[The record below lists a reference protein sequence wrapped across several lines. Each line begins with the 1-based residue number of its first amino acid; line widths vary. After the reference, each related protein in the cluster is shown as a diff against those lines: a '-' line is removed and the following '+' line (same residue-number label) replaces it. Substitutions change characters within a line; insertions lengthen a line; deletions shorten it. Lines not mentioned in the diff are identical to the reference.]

1 MCSMKSKTYRD
12 RVRTHRLRERFLK
25 FEPLESRAMLA
36 GNITAFVS
44 GGTLHLRGDSEDNEI
59 TIEQSASRSFTVSSR
74 DGSTTINGQS
84 EVTFTRVRKDLN
96 ISMGNGDD
104 VVELLGSEDDP
115 LWVVNRLRVTTGNGD
130 DQVLLSDVRALRLNI
145 DTGSGNDTVN
155 MGDGGNATGVYVTKE
170 SVIHTGSGDDTL
182 DISNSTF
189 NRILVAD
196 MGGGTDE
203 TSVQGSVFK
212 KTSYLRG
219 NSGDDT
225 LSRENNRGKL
235 RISSYST
242 VENSVTSPAPITPQA
257 NNDTATVARSS
268 NVTINV
274 ATNDT
279 AGSGSTLN
287 LTSIVIT
294 QQPTSGTVTVNNNG
308 TVTYTNNGGT
318 ATSDSFRYTIKD
330 QTGATTS
337 PALVSITITSTFA
350 AIADAASITENA
362 TPNTATG
369 NVLTNDANAAGTKT
383 VSAVNGSAASVGVTI
398 NGQFGTFR
406 INADGTYTYTLDNS
420 NSTVNALATGQTL
433 TDSMNYTAS
442 DGTTTSSSTLTVTVQ
457 GQTDTTL
464 NAVGDAGSVTEDSST
479 TTATGNVLTN
489 DTNNAGTKTVS
500 AVNGA
505 AGSVGTTV
513 NGQFGTFQIN
523 ADGSYT
529 YTLNNSNTTVNALN
543 NGQTLTDTMNYT
555 ASDGTSTS
563 SATLTITIQGNTDP
577 AFSAINDT
585 ANITEDASPNTS
597 TGNVLTNDTNA
608 AGTKTVTI
616 VNGSASNVGAVVNGQ
631 FGTFQI
637 NADGTYTYTLNNGN
651 STVNALADGQTLTD
665 TLTYT
670 ASDGTT
676 TAAATLTITIQGHT
690 DTVLNAVAD
699 TGTVTE
705 DSTTTTATGN
715 VLTNDT
721 NAAGTKTVSA
731 VNGVAGNVGT
741 VVNGQFG
748 TFQINSDG
756 TFTYTLNNSNATVN
770 ALADGQTLTDSMSY
784 TASDGTTTSS
794 STLTI
799 TIQGDT
805 DTALAA
811 VNDAASITEDASP
824 NTTTGNVLTNDTNA
838 VGTKTVTAV
847 NGATSSVGAVVNAQF
862 GTFQINADGTFTYTL
877 DNTNTTVNALTDGQT
892 LTDSMS
898 YTANDGTT
906 SSTATLSVTING
918 DTDAVFAAV
927 NDAASITEDASP
939 NTVTGNVLTNDTNA
953 LGTKTVT
960 AVNGAAGSVGTV
972 VNGQFG
978 TFQINSDGTF
988 TYTLNNA
995 NATVNALADGQTLT
1009 DSMGYTA
1016 SDGSTS
1022 STATLTITINGDT
1035 DPTFAVVNDT
1045 ASITEDATPNT
1056 VTGNVLTNDTNA
1068 AGTKTVTQVND
1079 VAGNVGTVVNGQHGT
1094 FQINAD
1100 GTYTYTLNNNNA
1112 AVDDLDDDETLT
1124 DSIEYTATDGT
1135 TTSSGT
1141 LTVTITGVTDPV
1153 FTAIADSATITED
1166 DAAGTVNGN
1175 VLTNDIN
1182 ATGTKTVAEV
1192 DGDSGNVGVV
1202 VNGQFGTFLI
1212 NSDGTFTY
1220 TLNNANATVEAL
1232 DNGETL
1238 LDSLQYLASDGTT
1251 TSLGTLSITI
1261 NGRTD
1266 PVFMVVNDTA
1276 ALTEDDATNT
1286 ATGNVLTNDTDP
1298 AGATSV
1304 TEVNDLAENVGSVVQ
1319 GQFGT
1324 FQINADGTYTYT
1336 LNNNNSTVDALAD
1349 GETLTDTIEYTAT
1362 DGTTTSSGTL
1372 TVTINGN
1379 TDPAFAVVNDTNSVI
1394 EDDATNTATGN
1405 VLTNDTNPA
1414 GATSVTE
1421 VNDSAANVG
1430 SVVQG
1435 QFGTFQINSDG
1446 TYTYTLDN
1454 NNATVDALADGE
1466 TVTDTIEYTATDGT
1480 TTSSGTL
1487 TVTINGSTDPV
1498 FATVNDTNSVIEDDA
1513 TNTATGN
1520 VLTNDT
1526 NPAGATSVTEVNDLA
1541 ANVGAVVQGQFGT
1554 FQINSDGTYTYTLD
1568 NNNSTVDALADG
1580 ETLID
1585 TIEYTATDGTTTSS
1599 GTLTVTINGNTDL
1612 VFAVVNDTNSVI
1624 EDDATNSATGNVLT
1638 NDTNPAGATSVTQ
1651 VDGAG
1656 GNVGTVVQ
1664 GQFGTFQINS
1674 DGTYTYTLNNANTTV
1689 DALDNGETLTDSI
1702 GYTATDG
1709 TTTSTGMLTVTINGA
1724 TDPVFTAVND
1734 TGNITEDD
1742 ANEVVSGNVLSNDT
1756 NAVGTPS
1763 VTAVNGVPGNVGVSV
1778 AGQYGTFVLN
1788 SDGSF
1793 TYTIDNTNAT
1803 VNALNEGETLT
1814 DTLNYIAED
1823 DEGSS
1828 SATLTITIAG
1838 NTDE

>member
-1 MCSMKSKTYRD
+1 MKSKSNRD
-12 RVRTHRLRERFLK
+12 RVRSNRLRERFLK

-36 GNITAFVS
+36 GNVQAFVS
-44 GGTLHLRGDSEDNEI
+44 GGTLFLRGDSDDNEI
-59 TIEQSASRSFTVSSR
+59 TIEQSASRTFTVSSR
-74 DGSTTINGQS
+74 DGSTTINGES
-84 EVTFTRVRKDLN
+84 ELTFTRVRKDVN
-96 ISMGNGDD
+96 IAMGSGDD

-115 LWVVNRLRVTTGNGD
+115 LWVVNRLRVNTGNGD
-130 DQVLLSDVRALRLNI
+130 DQVLMSDVRALRLNI

-155 MGDGGNATGVYVTKE
+155 IGDSGNTGGAWVTKE
-170 SVIHTGSGDDTL
+170 STIYTGGGDDTL

-189 NRILVAD
+189 NRVLVAD

-212 KTSYLRG
+212 KTSHLRG

-225 LSRENNRGKL
+225 LSRQDNRGRL
-235 RISSYST
+235 RISSYSSMN
-242 VENSVTSPAPITPQA
+242 NSVTTPAPVTPQA
-257 NNDTATVARSS
+257 NNDTATLARSAS
-268 NVTINV
+268 TTINV

-308 TVTYTNNGGT
+308 TVTYTNSGGT
-318 ATSDSFRYTIKD
+318 ATSDSFRYTIKN

-369 NVLTNDANAAGTKT
+369 NVLTNDVNGVGTKT
-383 VSAVNGSAASVGVTI
+383 VSAVNGAAASVGVTI

-420 NSTVNALATGQTL
+420 NSTVNALATGQNL

-457 GQTDTTL
+457 GLTDTTL
-464 NAVGDAGSVTEDSST
+464 NAVGDTGSVTEDSTT

-500 AVNGA
+500 AVNGT

-513 NGQFGTFQIN
+513 NGQFGTFRIN
-523 ADGSYT
+523 SDGTFT
-529 YTLNNSNTTVNALN
+529 YTLNNSNTTVNALS

-555 ASDGTSTS
+555 ASDGTTTS
-563 SATLTITIQGNTDP
+563 SATLTITIQGATDP
-577 AFSAINDT
+577 TFSAINDT
-585 ANITEDASPNTS
+585 GSVTEDASPSTS
-597 TGNVLTNDTNA
+597 TGNVLANDTNA

-616 VNGSASNVGAVVNGQ
+616 VGGSASNVGNTINGQ
-631 FGTFQI
+631 FGTFRI
-637 NADGTYTYTLNNGN
+637 NADGTYTYTLDNGN

-665 TLTYT
+665 TVTYT

-676 TAAATLTITIQGHT
+676 TAAATLTITIQGDT
-690 DTVLNAVAD
+690 DTALNAVAD
-699 TGTVTE
+699 TATVTE
-705 DSTTTTATGN
+705 DSSTNTATGN

-721 NAAGTKTVSA
+721 NAASTKSVSA
-731 VNGVAGNVGT
+731 VNGVGANVGT

-756 TFTYTLNNSNATVN
+756 TYTYTLNNNNATVN
-770 ALADGQTLTDSMSY
+770 ALANGQTLTDSMAY
-784 TASDGTTTSS
+784 TATDGTTSS
-794 STLTI
+794 SASLTVA
-799 TIQGDT
+799 IQGHT

-811 VNDAASITEDASP
+811 VNDTASITEDASP

-847 NGATSSVGAVVNAQF
+847 NGVASSVGTAVNGQF
-862 GTFQINADGTFTYTL
+862 GTFQINADGTYTYTL
-877 DNTNTTVNALTDGQT
+877 NNSNATVNALADGQT
-892 LTDSMS
+892 LTDSMG
-898 YTANDGTT
+898 YTAGDGTT
-906 SSTATLSVTING
+906 TSTATLTVTING
-918 DTDAVFAAV
+918 DTDPVFAAV
-927 NDAASITEDASP
+927 NDAAGITEDASP
-939 NTVTGNVLTNDTNA
+939 NTATGNVLTNDTNA
-953 LGTKTVT
+953 AGTKTVT
-960 AVNGAAGSVGTV
+960 AVNGVAGSVGTV

-978 TFQINSDGTF
+978 TFQINSDGTY
-988 TYTLNNA
+988 TYTLNNS
-995 NATVNALADGQTLT
+995 NTTVNALADGQTLT

-1016 SDGSTS
+1016 SDGTTT
-1022 STATLTITINGDT
+1022 STATLTVTITGDT
-1035 DPTFAVVNDT
+1035 DPPFAVVNDT

-1056 VTGNVLTNDTNA
+1056 ATGNVLTNDTNA
-1068 AGTKTVTQVND
+1068 VGTKTVTEVND
-1079 VAGNVGTVVNGQHGT
+1079 VAGNVGTTVNGQFGT

-1112 AVDDLDDDETLT
+1112 TVDALDDGETLT
-1124 DSIEYTATDGT
+1124 DTMEYTATDGT

-1141 LTVTITGVTDPV
+1141 LTVTITGETDPV
-1153 FTAIADSATITED
+1153 FTAIADSASITED

-1182 ATGTKTVAEV
+1182 ATGTKTVTEV
-1192 DGDSGNVGVV
+1192 DDEADNVGVA

-1212 NSDGTFTY
+1212 NANGTFTY
-1220 TLNNANATVEAL
+1220 TLNNSNATVNAL
-1232 DNGETL
+1232 DNGEML
-1238 LDSLQYLASDGTT
+1238 IDSIQYLASDGTA
-1251 TSLGTLSITI
+1251 TSLGTLSVTI
-1261 NGRTD
+1261 NGHTD
-1266 PVFMVVNDTA
+1266 PVFAVVNDTDDV
-1276 ALTEDDATNT
+1276 TEDNATNT
-1286 ATGNVLTNDTDP
+1286 ATGNVLTNDTNP

-1304 TEVNDLAENVGSVVQ
+1304 TEVNDAAGNVGAVVQ
-1319 GQFGT
+1319 GQYGT
-1324 FQINADGTYTYT
+1324 FQINANGTYTYT
-1336 LNNNNSTVDALAD
+1336 LNNSNATVNALDD

-1372 TVTINGN
+1372 TVTINGE
-1379 TDPAFAVVNDTNSVI
+1379 TDPVFAVVNDTNSVT

-1421 VNDSAANVG
+1421 VNDAAGNVG
-1430 SVVQG
+1430 AVVQG
-1435 QFGTFQINSDG
+1435 QYGTFQINANG
-1446 TYTYTLDN
+1446 TYTYTLNN
-1454 NNATVDALADGE
+1454 NNATVNALDDGE
-1466 TVTDTIEYTATDGT
+1466 TLTDTIEYTATDGT

-1487 TVTINGSTDPV
+1487 TVTINGETDPV
-1498 FATVNDTNSVIEDDA
+1498 FAVVNDTNSVTEDDA

-1526 NPAGATSVTEVNDLA
+1526 NPAGATSVT
-1541 ANVGAVVQGQFGT
+1541 
-1554 FQINSDGTYTYTLD
+1554 
-1568 NNNSTVDALADG
+1568 
-1580 ETLID
+1580 
-1585 TIEYTATDGTTTSS
+1585 
-1599 GTLTVTINGNTDL
+1599 
-1612 VFAVVNDTNSVI
+1612 
-1624 EDDATNSATGNVLT
+1624 
-1638 NDTNPAGATSVTQ
+1638 Q
-1651 VDGAG
+1651 VDGAA

-1664 GQFGTFQINS
+1664 GQYGTFQINS

-1689 DALDNGETLTDSI
+1689 DALDDGEILTDSI

-1709 TTTSTGMLTVTINGA
+1709 TTTSSGTLTVTINGN

-1734 TGNITEDD
+1734 TGNITEDA
-1742 ANEVVSGNVLSNDT
+1742 ANEVVSGNVLTNDL
-1756 NAVGTPS
+1756 NATGTPS
-1763 VTAVNGVPGNVGVSV
+1763 VTAVNGVAGNVGISV

-1788 SDGSF
+1788 ADGSF
-1793 TYTIDNTNAT
+1793 TYTIDNTNPT
-1803 VNALNEGETLT
+1803 VNALIDGETLM

-1828 SATLTITIAG
+1828 AATLTITIAG